1 MPFLVF
7 LFLIFIAAA
16 GYFAQLNPVAVTFF
30 VAPNQA
36 YDVSLTALVLLS
48 VSVGGLLV
56 MITSGVRQT
65 KALYLNWTYR
75 KRQKKEIQVENAY
88 KAGVNAFLAKRYED
102 SISLLQKGL
111 STHPNHV
118 NTLLKLG
125 EIYRIQNNFSE
136 AIRLHRKARL
146 VDDQNI
152 ETLFQLADDLEA
164 ARQSDEAVS
173 VLREI
178 IERDEANQTAW
189 IRLRDIHVSLLQWEE
204 AHSVEEKIL
213 KLPLS
218 DEIRQKEQ
226 TIFLGI
232 KFEKGIVFLK
242 RDQLETARRAFKS
255 AVKINKFFL
264 PAYIGLGEIYIKDG
278 RLESSMTLF
287 EKGYDITQN
296 LILLH
301 RLEELCL
308 ELGQPDRIIQ
318 VYQKAIKKRPAD
330 IPLRFYLG
338 KLYYRLEMI
347 DEAFDLF
354 SEIEGQ
360 IDHFYDIQKIMG
372 ILYLRRGD
380 PLLAAEAFQ
389 RALALTTA
397 VIVPYRCTLCNA
409 QTVEWSGRCTGCGAW
424 NSYQATS
431 IRQDKEQ
438 SKETASV
445 PVSAS
450 LPASLSKNSGSKGGE
465 FF

>member
-7 LFLIFIAAA
+7 LFLIFIAIA
-16 GYFAQLNPVAVTFF
+16 GYFAQLNPIGVTFF
-30 VAPNQA
+30 IAPNQA
-36 YDVSLTALVLLS
+36 YDVSLTALILLS
-48 VSVGGLLV
+48 ISLGGLLV

-75 KRQKKEIQVENAY
+75 KRQKKEARVENAY

-102 SISLLQKGL
+102 SLSLLQKGL
-111 STHPNHV
+111 AINTNHV

-136 AIRLHRKARL
+136 AIRLHRKAKL
-146 VDDQNI
+146 VDDQNV

-173 VLREI
+173 VLQEI
-178 IERDEANQTAW
+178 LQKDDANQTAW
-189 IRLRDIHVSLLQWEE
+189 TRLRDIHISLSQWEE

-218 DEIRQKEQ
+218 DETRQKEQ
-226 TIFLGI
+226 NIFLGI

-242 RDQLETARRAFKS
+242 RDQTETARRAFKS

-264 PAYIGLGEIYIKDG
+264 PSYIGLGEIYIKEG

-308 ELGQPDRIIQ
+308 ELGQPDRILQ
-318 VYQKAIKKRPAD
+318 VYQKAVKKQPSD
-330 IPLRFYLG
+330 IPLKFYLG

-354 SEIEGQ
+354 SEMEGQ
-360 IDHFYDIQKIMG
+360 LDHFQDIQKIMG

-380 PLLAAEAFQ
+380 PTLAAEAFQ
-389 RALALTTA
+389 KALGLTTS
-397 VIVPYRCTLCNA
+397 VIVPYRCALCDR
-409 QTVEWSGRCTGCGAW
+409 QTMEWSGRCICGAW
-424 NSYQATS
+424 NSYKATS
-431 IRQDKEQ
+431 IRQGNEQRKEAV
-438 SKETASV
+438 SI
-445 PVSAS
+445 SAS
-450 LPASLSKNSGSKGGE
+450 LSASLAKSHASEGGE